1 MFIAGVGPWRL
12 GKKLKKSFASVKGR
26 ALGEMAV
33 DNTLVKTI
41 PMSFPD
47 TTTTS
52 TKKPDKAWAEE
63 QALGAS
69 AASGN
74 N

>member
-12 GKKLKKSFASVKGR
+12 GKKLKKSFASVKRRGP
-26 ALGEMAV
+26 
-33 DNTLVKTI
+33 TLVKTI